1 MTRVVTLTG
10 GVDSSWNLMNMINR
24 VDSQYETIRPLY
36 MDFKQGQD
44 ASFAEFVLGTEIAHR
59 LLKQSQG
66 YQSPLQWIS
75 PPDNFFP
82 DVRVTQHHQ
91 LGARL
96 SQQGYT
102 ILGISW
108 VMNKVLSQSPGSTA
122 TVGWNMADTVE
133 ASGAQAEWST
143 EDYARLKRMYS
154 DLIYFQDHGYRAA
167 PLLTPAW
174 DMDKFEMWSAL
185 PSNVKELITV
195 ASHYQINIRHIPGE
209 EYFYIVADKE
219 RCGKALRYRRRGI
232 RLTRA
237 WRIKLDDEFYRR
249 VYTGNFPADNL
260 GGGPRKF
267 LKELKT
273 KRDPFSELVI
283 GCDNASLDIRCYND
297 EEWPNIEH
305 ALELRWRAYN
315 GQESEDLDAPTSE
328 VASSRS
334 EGDSGNQHNSEVRS
348 EASGTD
354 VGLPERVSEVRQGS
368 AGAS

>member
-24 VDSQYETIRPLY
+24 VDSHYENIRPLY

-66 YQSPLQWIS
+66 FQSPLEWIS
-75 PPDNFFP
+75 PPENFFP
-82 DVRVTQHHQ
+82 DVRVTKNHQ

-102 ILGISW
+102 ILGLAR
-108 VMNKVLSQSPGSTA
+108 VMDKVLGESPGSTA

-133 ASGAQAEWST
+133 ASGAQAEWSID
-143 EDYARLKRMYS
+143 DYARLKRMYS

-174 DMDKFEMWSAL
+174 DMDKYEMWSAL
-185 PSNVKELITV
+185 PQNVQELITV
-195 ASHYQINIRHIPGE
+195 ASHYQVGIRYIPGE
-209 EYFYIVADKE
+209 EYFYIVVDHE

-232 RLTRA
+232 VLTRA
-237 WRIKLDDEFYRR
+237 WRIRLDDEFYRR
-249 VYTGNFPADNL
+249 VYTGNFPAEML

-267 LKELKT
+267 LKDLKE
-273 KRDPFSELVI
+273 KRDPYRNLVI
-283 GCDNASLDIRCYND
+283 GHDDPHLDIKTYNS
-297 EEWPNIEH
+297 EEWANVEL
-305 ALELRWRAYN
+305 ALEVRWSHYN
-315 GQESEDLDAPTSE
+315 GKESECVDAPDGE

-334 EGDSGNQHNSEVRS
+334 EGDSGNQHDGEVRV
-348 EASGTD
+348 ETSGTD
-354 VGLPERVSEVRQGS
+354 VGFSERVSEVGQGAAS
-368 AGAS
+368 AS